1 LPHFLAFFYD
11 YYNMKETAPL
21 WSMRGRSGYDHKE
34 AFPGPGTYSPTNSMM
49 HTSPNYRVGTAARK
63 SLAEL
68 TLTPG
73 PGAYSPFV
81 STDAPRWT
89 M

>member
-1 LPHFLAFFYD
+1 
-11 YYNMKETAPL
+11 MKETAPL
-21 WSMRGRSGYDHKE
+21 WSMRGRSTYTHSE
-34 AFPGPGTYSPTNSMM
+34 NIPGPGSYSPTDTVLLS
-49 HTSPNYRVGTAARK
+49 SPKYRVGTAPRR

-73 PGAYSPFV
+73 PGAYSPSK
-81 STDAPRWT
+81 STDTPSWT